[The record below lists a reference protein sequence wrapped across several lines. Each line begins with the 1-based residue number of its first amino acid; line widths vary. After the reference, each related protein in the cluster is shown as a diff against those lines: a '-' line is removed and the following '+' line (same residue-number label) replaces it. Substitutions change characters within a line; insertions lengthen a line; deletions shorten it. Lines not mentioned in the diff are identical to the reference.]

1 MDQDA
6 LLRLTVER
14 AAELP
19 GTRITHPF
27 GPETDVH
34 RVRDKLFMLHIDHEG
49 RRLVNLKARP
59 EDSHHLREAYPD
71 AIIPGYHMN
80 KRHWIS
86 LLAHESL
93 DTRLV
98 RDLVTESYLLVVEG
112 MPRHA
117 RPVDPET
124 FGG

>member
-1 MDQDA
+1 MDQDT

-19 GTRITHPF
+19 GTRLTHPF

-34 RVRDKLFMLHIDHEG
+34 RVKDKLFMLHIDHDG

-59 EDSHHLREAYPD
+59 EDSHHLRAAHPEAV
-71 AIIPGYHMN
+71 IPGYHMN

-86 LLAHESL
+86 LRAHPDL
-93 DTRLV
+93 DAQLV

-112 MPRHA
+112 MPRQA
-117 RPVDPET
+117 RPVDPAS
-124 FGG
+124 FGV